1 MTPMIPEYADD
12 IDFENRL
19 PFGQAPIMTNSVKRF
34 HACMQFILQSREQT
48 GYATMGIVTGDAG
61 LGKTIAVQ
69 TYLQD
74 LKPRAYSGFPAC
86 VALKVSPRSTAKALA
101 KSLITT
107 LNGEH
112 GGYHGNNVY
121 DMEAVAAEA
130 IRRNDLDLVL
140 VDEGD
145 WLNVESFELLRHIF
159 DRTGCPIV
167 VVGLPR
173 ILRVINR
180 HEKFVSRIG
189 LHMEFLPLTQEEV
202 LTTVLPALILPLWHY
217 DAANP
222 EDQQMGAQLWQR
234 VCPSFRKLRVVLQYA
249 SQITCARG
257 EERITPEILTETL
270 RLILI
275 PQLPSLR
282 QGSLDARERQVQ
294 RNEVSTTG
302 TTRETEAAGSYEAVS
317 EQRPPRATRRATPKQ
332 TKQEANA
339 EATSL

>member
-1 MTPMIPEYADD
+1 MTPLTSMIPEYADD
-12 IDFENRL
+12 LDFENRL

-34 HACMQFILQSREQT
+34 HACMQFIMQSREQT

-61 LGKTIAVQ
+61 LGKTIAIQ

-86 VALKVSPRSTAKALA
+86 VGIKVSPRSTAKALA
-101 KSLITT
+101 KTLITT
-107 LNGEH
+107 LNGER
-112 GGYHGNNVY
+112 GGFNVY
-121 DMEAVAAEA
+121 DMEGMATEA

-189 LHMEFLPLTQEEV
+189 LHMEFLPLTREEV
-202 LTTVLPALILPLWHY
+202 VTTVLPALTLPLWHY
-217 DAANP
+217 DANNP
-222 EDQQMGAQLWQR
+222 TDRDMGAQLWQR

-249 SQITCARG
+249 SQIAGARG
-257 EERITPEILTETL
+257 MEFITAEILAETL

-275 PQLPSLR
+275 PQVPVLR
-282 QGSLDARERQVQ
+282 QGPQRPQGTHTPPSVQSQQRSTSHSSPSSSSSSPPAPSLSPSPLGESARSFEF
-294 RNEVSTTG
+294 E
-302 TTRETEAAGSYEAVS
+302 S
-317 EQRPPRATRRATPKQ
+317 EQRSPRA
-332 TKQEANA
+332 
-339 EATSL
+339 

>member
-1 MTPMIPEYADD
+1 MIPEYADD
-12 IDFENRL
+12 LDFENRL
-19 PFGQAPIMTNSVKRF
+19 PFGQPPIMTSSVRRF
-34 HACMQFILQSREQT
+34 HACMQFIMESREQT

-61 LGKTIAVQ
+61 LGKTIAIQ
-69 TYLQD
+69 TYLQE
-74 LKPRAYSGFPAC
+74 LKPRSYSGYPAC
-86 VALKVSPRSTAKALA
+86 VGIKVSPRTTAKALA
-101 KSLITT
+101 KNLITT
-107 LNGEH
+107 LNGEQ
-112 GGYHGNNVY
+112 GGSNVY
-121 DMEAVAAEA
+121 DMEATTAEA

-202 LTTVLPALILPLWHY
+202 LTTVLPALTLPLWQY
-217 DAANP
+217 DAGNTADR
-222 EDQQMGAQLWQR
+222 EMGTQLWQR

-249 SQITCARG
+249 SQIACARG
-257 EERITPEILTETL
+257 VERITQDILAETL

-275 PQLPSLR
+275 PQLPVLR
-282 QGSLDARERQVQ
+282 QGPARPQRPQGPQGLQGSQGPQNSRRQQPPQSSVSESEAGLY
-294 RNEVSTTG
+294 EV
-302 TTRETEAAGSYEAVS
+302 AS
-317 EQRPPRATRRATPKQ
+317 EQRPPRQ
-332 TKQEANA
+332 
-339 EATSL
+339 